1 MVRSNLGAWSL
12 SCRIF
17 KQFVDSGAS
26 IKSDIHLGMSP
37 DFLKKRNALWAALRQ
52 LEPTDPDTQ
61 ALLLELEA
69 LIGWSRER
77 IFAGLGWILEDTK
90 K

>member
-1 MVRSNLGAWSL
+1 
-12 SCRIF
+12 
-17 KQFVDSGAS
+17 
-26 IKSDIHLGMSP
+26 MSP
-37 DFLKKRNALWAALRQ
+37 DFLKKRNALWAALR
-52 LEPTDPDTQ
+52 LLAPTDPDTQ

-77 IFAGLGWILEDTK
+77 IFAGLGWILEETK